1 MSLYVDDLI
10 FTGNDEDMLKNFK
23 ESMKKEFDMSDLGRM
38 KYFFGVKMV
47 QNSDGIFIC
56 QRKYAKKVLE
66 RFGMERSNPVNNP
79 IVPGCKLSK
88 SGSGAVSV
96 DAIKYKQLVGSLL
109 YLMATRPDLMFIVG
123 LISRYM
129 EKLTEMHLQV
139 SKRILRYLKG
149 TMELG
154 IGYRKGGEGSLIA
167 FVDSDYAGDVDDQK
181 NTSGYVFMLGTGA
194 IL

>member
-1 MSLYVDDLI
+1 VSLYVNDLI
-10 FTGNDEDMLKNFK
+10 FTGNDEDMFKNFK
-23 ESMKKEFDMSDLGRM
+23 ESMKKEFDMSNLGRM
-38 KYFFGVKMV
+38 KYIFGVKMV
-47 QNSDGIFIC
+47 QNSNGIFIC

-79 IVPGCKLSK
+79 IVPGCKLLK
-88 SGSGAVSV
+88 SGSGVVSV
-96 DAIKYKQLVGSLL
+96 DAIEYKQLVGSLL

-129 EKLTEMHLQV
+129 EKLTEMHLQA

-167 FVDSDYAGDVDDQK
+167 FIDSDYAGHVDDWK